1 MRYLFIITEHEFINI
16 KFKEG
21 ELEHGQRYIVCIH
34 AEYTEIQHEKWTQIL
49 PEINT
54 CSDGIVV
61 DLTPPTAGKVWIG
74 TQSQRY
80 QVMKFLFFF
89 FVINHFY
96 TYFVDFF

>member
-89 FVINHFY
+89 L
-96 TYFVDFF
+96 